1 MVSIRRWALASSVL
15 GLVTLG
21 IYVAALLVERNN
33 TAIEVAPWAMAMAL
47 ASILAFVGAKTSNG
61 GVARFTLL
69 AATILF
75 GLLGMLA
82 ISTIGILFV
91 GAAIMSAVDFAGL
104 SQRGSASTG

>member
-21 IYVAALLVERNN
+21 IYVAALLVEGNN
-33 TAIEVAPWAMAMAL
+33 TAIEVAPWAVAMAL
-47 ASILAFVGAKTSNG
+47 ASILALVGAMTSSS

-82 ISTIGILFV
+82 IFTIGILFV
-91 GAAIMSAVDFAGL
+91 GAAIMSAVEVVGL